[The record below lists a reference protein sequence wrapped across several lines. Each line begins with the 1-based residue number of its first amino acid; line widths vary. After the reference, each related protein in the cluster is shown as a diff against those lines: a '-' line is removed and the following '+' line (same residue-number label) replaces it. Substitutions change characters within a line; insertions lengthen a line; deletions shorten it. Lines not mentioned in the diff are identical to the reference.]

1 MRRIILS
8 KKEIQLERKTFKFKN
23 NDLFLTITQYSNN
36 NRLAILCETED
47 ELYCDLTINLSNT
60 FPLNKNEAHISDIAK
75 TCGLEK
81 ALLDAGIIKEVI
93 CEEKYNYGT
102 YDFVSFDM
110 NKLKEYDPVGLDNYY
125 KSFNYEPHYI
135 PKI

>member
-1 MRRIILS
+1 MS
-8 KKEIQLERKTFKFKN
+8 KKEVTLTRKTFNF
-23 NDLFLTITQYSNN
+23 NDNELFLTITKYANN
-36 NRLAILCETED
+36 NRLAILCETKD
-47 ELYCDLTINLSNT
+47 ELFCDLTINLSNVS
-60 FPLNKNEAHISDIAK
+60 FPLNRNEAHISDIAK
-75 TCGLEK
+75 SCGLEK

-110 NKLKEYDPVGLDNYY
+110 KKLKEYDPVGLDDYY
-125 KSFNYEPHYI
+125 NSLNYEPHYI

>member
-1 MRRIILS
+1 MRRKTLS
-8 KKEIQLERKTFKFKN
+8 KKEIKIDRKTFKFKN
-23 NDLFLTITQYSNN
+23 NDLFLTITQYANN

-47 ELYCDLTINLSNT
+47 ELYCDLTINISNT
-60 FPLNKNEAHISDIAK
+60 FPLDMNQAHISDIAR

-93 CEEKYNYGT
+93 CKEKYNYGT
-102 YDFVSFDM
+102 YDCVSFDM
-110 NKLKEYDPVGLDNYY
+110 KKLKEYDPVGLDNYY